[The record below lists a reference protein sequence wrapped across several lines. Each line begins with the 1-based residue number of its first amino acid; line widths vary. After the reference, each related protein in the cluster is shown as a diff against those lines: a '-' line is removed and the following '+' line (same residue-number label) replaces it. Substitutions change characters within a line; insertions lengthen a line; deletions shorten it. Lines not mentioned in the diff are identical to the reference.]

1 MEYLLILGANSDI
14 AKALAEKYA
23 SDGYNLYLAGRNL
36 EELEET
42 KQYITET
49 YTVDVQVFKFDILE
63 FYNHRNFYN
72 NLNTKPI
79 GVICAT
85 GYLGN
90 QDRAQK
96 DFLEAKKI
104 IDTNYTGIV
113 SILNIIANDFEK
125 REEGF
130 IIGISS
136 VVGEKNPQIFY
147 TYSSAKAGLT
157 SYLSGLQNRLIKS
170 NVQVLIAKP
179 GFVSSKMTK
188 DIEMPKKRTS
198 TPEEFAESIY
208 DAWQKE
214 KKTVYS
220 KDNNSLIKR
229 LKRIFK

>member
-1 MEYLLILGANSDI
+1 
-14 AKALAEKYA
+14 
-23 SDGYNLYLAGRNL
+23 
-36 EELEET
+36 
-42 KQYITET
+42 
-49 YTVDVQVFKFDILE
+49 
-63 FYNHRNFYN
+63 
-72 NLNTKPI
+72 
-79 GVICAT
+79 
-85 GYLGN
+85 
-90 QDRAQK
+90 
-96 DFLEAKKI
+96 
-104 IDTNYTGIV
+104 
-113 SILNIIANDFEK
+113 
-125 REEGF
+125 
-130 IIGISS
+130 
-136 VVGEKNPQIFY
+136 
-147 TYSSAKAGLT
+147 YSSAKAGLT